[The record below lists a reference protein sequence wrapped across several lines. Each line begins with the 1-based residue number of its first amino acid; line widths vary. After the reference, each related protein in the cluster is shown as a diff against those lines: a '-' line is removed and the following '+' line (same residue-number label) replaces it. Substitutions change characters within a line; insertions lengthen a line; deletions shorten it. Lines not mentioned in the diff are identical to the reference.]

1 MLATS
6 FLAVCFPNMKHSYQC
21 SSHKAKQCATKEVR
35 ADRLNLI
42 VAQQLAEFFFR
53 EDRLK
58 DWEDLLRSD
67 IRDDPENKSLK
78 NRIKGIDKKM
88 ENILQNLEDVVSKAL
103 TKRLDELTRK
113 KEELENKLKKF
124 TNVPTKL
131 TTNDIRKYKTRF
143 IQLLMNEDIPEARQF
158 LKNTIKKIIVYNNK
172 ITVTFNLKTINENLN
187 YPLEISSP
195 SERCCRVLLKPRK
208 PLKIRQFIHAKAL

>member
-1 MLATS
+1 MLGGKG
-6 FLAVCFPNMKHSYQC
+6 FLQCGICGKSMTGAVRKTYITYQC

-42 VAQQLAEFFFR
+42 VAQQLAELFFR

-58 DWEDLLRSD
+58 VWENLFQSD
-67 IRDDPENKSLK
+67 IRDDPENQSLK

-113 KEELENKLKKF
+113 KEELESKLK
-124 TNVPTKL
+124 
-131 TTNDIRKYKTRF
+131 NDKCTDKD
-143 IQLLMNEDIPEARQF
+143 NER
-158 LKNTIKKIIVYNNK
+158 
-172 ITVTFNLKTINENLN
+172 
-187 YPLEISSP
+187 
-195 SERCCRVLLKPRK
+195 
-208 PLKIRQFIHAKAL
+208 